1 MRWDRA
7 VVRGEGQVHRVSVKT
22 TWKKFVF
29 YQKIR
34 ILQLHLLNGNVQP
47 DPRKT
52 LAFPLSRAHQDP
64 FQDVTKTGTEAKVEQ
79 SPACWGEISPSGA
92 SLNPATQFCCY
103 LSLSFRIFLLPLF
116 LTNEVSLK
124 HVLAYSNTR
133 PPASDPG
140 LKQLLSNLI
149 RRGSGK
155 GQGSSPRTP
164 DRNNSRRL

>member
-7 VVRGEGQVHRVSVKT
+7 VVRGEGQVHRVSMKT
-22 TWKKFVF
+22 TWEKFIF

-34 ILQLHLLNGNVQP
+34 ILQRSAWSQKNSGL
-47 DPRKT
+47 
-52 LAFPLSRAHQDP
+52 PLSRAHQDP

-133 PPASDPG
+133 PPALDPG